1 MKTRIGA
8 IAVMALALVGS
19 SVGLVHAGSRGVD
32 LDVFVADCYL
42 IAGAKPPH
50 TLTLDDQFG
59 ERTDVKLGHARLLCT
74 PTTLA
79 TVTSNHEVRAGL
91 QTDHLKCYAAPP
103 KGEAPK
109 VQVQLV
115 DPLVAETVTVGV
127 PRFVCVGAV
136 KCPVGVAC
144 PLEE

>member
-1 MKTRIGA
+1 MPA
-8 IAVMALALVGS
+8 A
-19 SVGLVHAGSRGVD
+19 RGVD

-59 ERTDVKLGHARLLCT
+59 ERTDVKLGHAQLLCT

-79 TVTSNHEVRAGL
+79 TVTSNHEVRAEL